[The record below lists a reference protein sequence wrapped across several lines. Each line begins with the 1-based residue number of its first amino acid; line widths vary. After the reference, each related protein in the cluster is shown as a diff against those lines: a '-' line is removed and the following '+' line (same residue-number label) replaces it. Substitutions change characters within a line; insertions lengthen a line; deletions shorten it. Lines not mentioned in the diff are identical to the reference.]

1 MLNLSL
7 RGLLL
12 TLLLALTL
20 LFPADHLAAADSTDS
35 EALFREKGLLI
46 GYGRGSLPEGGYETI
61 FLMGHLGIDMA
72 KAFPSLKQHR
82 GLLTFILEP
91 QVNPVVSPDNDL
103 EFGLGVGFKYMYP
116 VLDRVSV
123 FANASTGPH
132 YISVNTSKQSD
143 GFCFANTV
151 GGGLSFSLTKET
163 ALSLGYR
170 LRHLSNARTR
180 APNGGIDSH
189 NVLIGISFFY

>member
-1 MLNLSL
+1 MLTLSL

-12 TLLLALTL
+12 ALLLALTL
-20 LFPADHLAAADSTDS
+20 LFPAGLVSAADSTDS
-35 EALFREKGLLI
+35 EALFREKGFLI

-72 KAFPSLKQHR
+72 KAFPSLKRHR

-116 VLDRVSV
+116 VFEQVSV

-151 GGGLSFSLTKET
+151 GGGLYVHLTKDT

-189 NVLIGISFFY
+189 HALIGISFFY

>member
-12 TLLLALTL
+12 TLLIALTL
-20 LFPADHLAAADSTDS
+20 LFPAGLVSAADSTDS
-35 EALFREKGLLI
+35 EALFREKGFLI

-72 KAFPSLKQHR
+72 KAFPSLKRHR

-116 VLDRVSV
+116 VFERVSV

-151 GGGLSFSLTKET
+151 GGGLYVHLTKDT

-189 NVLIGISFFY
+189 NALIGISFFY